1 MAAAS
6 VFLKPL
12 AWIATAGFLVGFAG
26 YFAVGQP
33 GHAAASTALQ
43 VESQTELA
51 SGPAS
56 DEWNL
61 PKHI

>member
-1 MAAAS
+1 MAVARA
-6 VFLKPL
+6 FLKPL
-12 AWIATAGFLVGFAG
+12 AWIATAGFLAGFAG
-26 YFAVGQP
+26 YFAIGHP
-33 GHAAASTALQ
+33 GRAAASTALQ
-43 VESQTELA
+43 VESQTQLA